1 MGPFLTIIVV
11 GISAGLFA
19 GVAAFFL
26 KGSAIII
33 KDSKSLKEKNDSI
46 ERDYSKAQMP
56 RIINL
61 YVNLIDFLCIKI
73 GRLTMYMV
81 FVMMFILVLSFVTR
95 NIINIPLMWII
106 EMAQFIITGYYL
118 LGGGYSMIMGDHVR
132 MDLVYSKLSDRNKA
146 KMDVFT
152 SFFLVFY
159 LVTLLYG
166 SISSLIYTI
175 ETKQRLFTAWAPY
188 VWPIKTIMLIGI
200 SLMLLQC
207 ISMFFKDI
215 AKVMDREIK

>member
-1 MGPFLTIIVV
+1 
-11 GISAGLFA
+11 
-19 GVAAFFL
+19 
-26 KGSAIII
+26 
-33 KDSKSLKEKNDSI
+33 
-46 ERDYSKAQMP
+46 
-56 RIINL
+56 
-61 YVNLIDFLCIKI
+61 
-73 GRLTMYMV
+73 
-81 FVMMFILVLSFVTR
+81 
-95 NIINIPLMWII
+95 MWII

-118 LGGGYSMIMGDHVR
+118 LGGGYSMITGDHVR

-146 KMDVFT
+146 KMDLFT
-152 SFFLVFY
+152 SFFLIFY

-166 SISSLIYTI
+166 SISSLNYTI

>member
-1 MGPFLTIIVV
+1 MPKIIC
-11 GISAGLFA
+11 
-19 GVAAFFL
+19 
-26 KGSAIII
+26 
-33 KDSKSLKEKNDSI
+33 
-46 ERDYSKAQMP
+46 
-56 RIINL
+56 L
-61 YVNLIDFLCIKI
+61 YVNFVDWTCIKI

-81 FVMMFILVLSFVTR
+81 FVMMFVLVLSFVTR

-132 MDLVYSKLSDRNKA
+132 MDLVYSKLSDHNKA
-146 KMDVFT
+146 KMDAFT

-175 ETKQRLFTAWAPY
+175 ETNQKLFTAWAPY
-188 VWPIKTIMLIGI
+188 VWPIKTIMFIGI
-200 SLMLLQC
+200 LLMLLQS

-215 AKVMDREIK
+215 AKVTEREIN